1 MELEAM
7 DASQSESM
15 LNRFNA
21 DVREDVATQCCCCA
35 VVGPEVVVV
44 VEVLVV
50 PRNSPWKKTPGAG
63 AEVTESPMEDTE
75 AVPLCGWGMATTLLL
90 LVAVAEAVVVADA
103 QSLETIPVAVK
114 ELSAVVAV
122 AALETES

>member
-1 MELEAM
+1 MELEAI

-21 DVREDVATQCCCCA
+21 DVREDVATQCCCA
-35 VVGPEVVVV
+35 VVGPEVEEVVV
-44 VEVLVV
+44 LV
-50 PRNSPWKKTPGAG
+50 PRSSPWKKTPGAG

-90 LVAVAEAVVVADA
+90 LLFVTVAEAADA

>member
-1 MELEAM
+1 MMELEAM
-7 DASQSESM
+7 DASQSESI

-21 DVREDVATQCCCCA
+21 DAKEDVATQCA
-35 VVGPEVVVV
+35 GPVEAYEAEV
-44 VEVLVV
+44 EEGL
-50 PRNSPWKKTPGAG
+50 PRPWKKTPGAG

-90 LVAVAEAVVVADA
+90 LLVAAVAADA
-103 QSLETIPVAVK
+103 QSLDTIPVAVK

-122 AALETES
+122 AAEETES

>member
-1 MELEAM
+1 MVGSSMMELEAM

-21 DVREDVATQCCCCA
+21 DVREDVATQCCCA

-44 VEVLVV
+44 
-50 PRNSPWKKTPGAG
+50 PRSNPWKKTPGAG

-90 LVAVAEAVVVADA
+90 LLFVTVAEAADA

>member
-21 DVREDVATQCCCCA
+21 DVREDVATQCCCA
-35 VVGPEVVVV
+35 VVGPEVVVEV
-44 VEVLVV
+44 VLVV

-90 LVAVAEAVVVADA
+90 VAVAEAVVVADA